1 MTGFTTPTI
10 TIAMGKRS
18 SLSLPASSDD
28 DDNYYNWG
36 IDDNDDNDEPDN
48 KENDARLN
56 AMRSVLQSSWDTK
69 SMGIIPTD
77 PQSAAM
83 AAGQSV
89 ANALSRDKNVILIDL
104 KLPSYDITEGSKVYD
119 SMAVYDFCSF
129 LSDNLRERK
138 LLRKS
143 LILVRNEKERAEV
156 DRVRSRR
163 GDVTKTTTATTTTIS
178 ESYGAS
184 IEDDD
189 DERGEDQS
197 EGGDSSEVDEFRRK
211 LVSSWD
217 SDDLTTSTT
226 SSIQEKVP
234 QTAVDDSSSS
244 HRVWSMVGDS
254 DDISNGVDMF
264 ETVIAKT
271 DQNAILQADED
282 ALIIIS
288 PYDTT
293 DVIALRRIMAR
304 YGQRTIIIV
313 NSRIETTP
321 RELHSA
327 VLAYAVMPLVARSKQ
342 GSNEESGLKA
352 VVMKRFPADWTVYI
366 DVYGDGF
373 VEARGG
379 DMQQILSER
388 EFPSPEW
395 ITQRVEAHVRGLP
408 NE

>member
-1 MTGFTTPTI
+1 
-10 TIAMGKRS
+10 
-18 SLSLPASSDD
+18 
-28 DDNYYNWG
+28 
-36 IDDNDDNDEPDN
+36 
-48 KENDARLN
+48 
-56 AMRSVLQSSWDTK
+56 
-69 SMGIIPTD
+69 
-77 PQSAAM
+77 
-83 AAGQSV
+83 
-89 ANALSRDKNVILIDL
+89 
-104 KLPSYDITEGSKVYD
+104 
-119 SMAVYDFCSF
+119 
-129 LSDNLRERK
+129 
-138 LLRKS
+138 
-143 LILVRNEKERAEV
+143 
-156 DRVRSRR
+156 
-163 GDVTKTTTATTTTIS
+163 
-178 ESYGAS
+178 
-184 IEDDD
+184 
-189 DERGEDQS
+189 
-197 EGGDSSEVDEFRRK
+197 
-211 LVSSWD
+211 
-217 SDDLTTSTT
+217 
-226 SSIQEKVP
+226 
-234 QTAVDDSSSS
+234 
-244 HRVWSMVGDS
+244 
-254 DDISNGVDMF
+254 MF